1 MRQPWLHAPDTPAP
15 RGVPDDFSPHSATR
29 SAGAAAL
36 TLALALLVMAA
47 GRSPEILDAAYGLPV
62 VTGTETLIAL
72 AEAWDGLMQA
82 IGVPAVVEALRGLL
96 STGRG

>member
-1 MRQPWLHAPDTPAP
+1 MRQPWLQPADTPAP
-15 RGVPDDFSPHSATR
+15 RGVPDDFSPRSATR

-72 AEAWDGLMQA
+72 AETWDSAMQA
-82 IGVPAVVEALRGLL
+82 IGVPDVVEALRGVL
-96 STGRG
+96 SAGRG